1 MKFILTS
8 LLRILYQQKYGQ
20 VGLKGTGKFQMFSDP
35 TISDWR
41 QIDKTQFKLHERRE
55 EGRIGLRSKKLRV
68 QGDARAQV
76 RSESH
81 RNLNS

>member
-41 QIDKTQFKLHERRE
+41 QIDKTQFKLHERRKD
-55 EGRIGLRSKKLRV
+55 GSKGKTRV
-68 QGDARAQV
+68 QRVTPRAQGLEV
-76 RSESH
+76 RVIEI
-81 RNLNS
+81 